1 MKITEIPEVA
11 GLEFEE
17 GPHIYRLDGL
27 EIPSVSAVMTPLSN
41 AKYSGINSRTLE
53 KAAGRGTEVHNA
65 IENYIKYDITD
76 IPAQNRG
83 YFEAFLQWRQDANP
97 IPVGSEVRICHRIMR
112 YAGTADLVAYID
124 GKLTL
129 VDYKTTYTVSDMS
142 CSVQLEAYAQALK
155 NMGVE
160 IEQKMILHLA
170 KDGKYEIH
178 RYQINDAERWRVFGA
193 LKTVHDYLAVNG
205 K

>member
-1 MKITEIPEVA
+1 MEIAEIPAVA
-11 GLEFEE
+11 GLEFDE

-41 AKYSGINSRTLE
+41 ARYSGINSRTLE
-53 KAAGRGTEVHNA
+53 KAAERGTEVHNA
-65 IENYIKYDITD
+65 IENHIKYDITD

-83 YFEAFLQWRQDANP
+83 YFEAFLQWQRDANP

-155 NMGVE
+155 NVGVE
-160 IEQKMILHLA
+160 IEQKMILHLT
-170 KDGKYEIH
+170 KDGKYDIH